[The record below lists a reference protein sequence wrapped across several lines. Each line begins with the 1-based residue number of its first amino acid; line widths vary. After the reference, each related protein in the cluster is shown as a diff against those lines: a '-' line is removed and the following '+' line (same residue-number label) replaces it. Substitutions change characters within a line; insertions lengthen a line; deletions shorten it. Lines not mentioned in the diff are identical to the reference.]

1 MSKSKNEELKA
12 MFNMM
17 NKLHHGFLARM
28 KVGNMAKVVKYNK
41 NTHTADIQPLAKS
54 SDGQT
59 PAQLLDVPVSENCYI
74 IDEILDRLKP
84 ELSKVDSH
92 IGSSIVAKFPNKHLM
107 RPGVPV
113 AYVTL
118 DRDTD
123 NWERGRKANIYM
135 PNTSRLHDINDS
147 VIIGVFGGDAKDG

>member
-1 MSKSKNEELKA
+1 MY
-12 MFNMM
+12 NMM
-17 NKLHHGFLARM
+17 EKLHHAFLARM
-28 KVGNMAKVVKYNK
+28 KVGNMAKVVKYHQS
-41 NTHTADIQPLAKS
+41 THTADIQPLAKL
-54 SDGQT
+54 SDGQV
-59 PAQLLDVPVSENCYI
+59 PAQLLDVPVAENCYI

-84 ELSKVDSH
+84 ELSKVDSQV
-92 IGSSIVAKFPNKHLM
+92 GSSIVAKFPKKKLM

>member
-84 ELSKVDSH
+84 EL
-92 IGSSIVAKFPNKHLM
+92 
-107 RPGVPV
+107 
-113 AYVTL
+113 
-118 DRDTD
+118 
-123 NWERGRKANIYM
+123 
-135 PNTSRLHDINDS
+135 
-147 VIIGVFGGDAKDG
+147 